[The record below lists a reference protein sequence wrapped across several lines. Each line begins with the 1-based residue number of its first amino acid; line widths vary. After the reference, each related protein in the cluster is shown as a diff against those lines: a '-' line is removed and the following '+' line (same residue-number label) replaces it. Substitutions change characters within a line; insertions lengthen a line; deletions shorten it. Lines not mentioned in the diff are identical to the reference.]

1 MPNILA
7 LYLKG
12 NPCVRMISQ
21 YRKNI
26 TIAMPNLHY
35 LDERPIFEYERL
47 MADAFGRGGKEEE
60 ERVRKEWADKQQ
72 ADKKRNLEHAVKLMD
87 EGKQKRKK
95 AFKQMMADI
104 RQEKSDL
111 IERHKELKADYKR

>member
-1 MPNILA
+1 
-7 LYLKG
+7 
-12 NPCVRMISQ
+12 MISQ

-60 ERVRKEWADKQQ
+60 ERVRKEWADKQH

-95 AFKQMMADI
+95 AFK
-104 RQEKSDL
+104 
-111 IERHKELKADYKR
+111 